1 MFSVGSVIY
10 VYNDKIV
17 PQKNKYMV
25 CVAVDDDL
33 FLCINSENRRIY
45 ECVPITKKGNPYL
58 SYDSYIACNSVFR
71 FEKGALKQARE
82 VGRLGYGDLVTLRDH
97 IRDAVRTLASAE
109 KQRIVD
115 ALNRELEDMC

>member
-1 MFSVGSVIY
+1 MFSVGAVVYI
-10 VYNDKIV
+10 YNDQIV

-25 CVAVDDDL
+25 CVAIDDDL
-33 FLCINSENRRIY
+33 FLCINSEDRRIY
-45 ECVPITKKGNPYL
+45 ECVPIKKQGNSYL
-58 SYDSYIACNSVFR
+58 EYDSFIACNRAFR
-71 FEKGALKQARE
+71 FDTGELKGAHE